1 MYPEV
6 NAFLL
11 QCLHHLVA
19 LPRDGH
25 PVGDLSAFPLRLGSR
40 IIFVALKPTVLSAI
54 PIILKLH
61 ILEELEQYLT
71 LFVDLFFCLAVFM
84 MSLAID
90 TTTAE
95 HSDVAR

>member
-25 PVGDLSAFPLRLGSR
+25 PVGDLAAFPLRLSSR
-40 IIFVALKPTVLSAI
+40 IDFVALSSSR
-54 PIILKLH
+54 KLH